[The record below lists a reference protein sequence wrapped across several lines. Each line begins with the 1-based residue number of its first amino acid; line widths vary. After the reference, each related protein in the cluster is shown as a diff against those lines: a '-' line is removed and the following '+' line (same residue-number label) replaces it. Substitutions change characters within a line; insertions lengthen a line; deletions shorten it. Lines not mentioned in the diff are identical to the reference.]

1 MKCILEDAKAA
12 LLELLSDCRSARI
25 GVAYFSPTQD
35 VLTAL
40 KRVKDLRIV
49 VSDEFSFS
57 NPCSLKEL
65 EKHGAAIRCIA
76 IDDPAGKLHAK
87 VYITEASRG
96 RRRALLGSAN
106 LTGSGLSR
114 NREAGLLIDS
124 TNCGGAAA
132 DQLKT
137 WFDSLWESAWAID
150 WERAE
155 KAHKAGLPPRVAGT
169 TGPAGPKIPAKSFWI
184 LKTTEGHDG
193 PSHWAEFRDESVI
206 AVGWRGL
213 KLNPAESSSDDMRNE
228 FEMRHG
234 FNPGEARYAANTLTK
249 FANISEGDLI
259 LVTRGYPSKSRGDLP
274 VDILGFAR
282 VKGPFLCLPRS
293 PRNGSSRWRFR
304 HPATVQEVM
313 EQIPRAELEK
323 LLGNKGSLMKT
334 LHSIR
339 RKEFYAVVNW
349 LRENKRVRLAV

>member
-1 MKCILEDAKAA
+1 M
-12 LLELLSDCRSARI
+12 
-25 GVAYFSPTQD
+25 AYFSPAPD

-49 VSDEFSFS
+49 VSDEFSLS
-57 NPCSLKEL
+57 NPYSLKEL
-65 EKHGAAIRCIA
+65 EKNGAAIRCVA
-76 IDDPAGKLHAK
+76 VDDPDGKLHAK
-87 VYITEASRG
+87 VYFTEAARG
-96 RRRALLGSAN
+96 RRRALIGSAN

-124 TNCGGAAA
+124 TEGGEAPAN
-132 DQLKT
+132 QLKA
-137 WFDSLWESAWAID
+137 WLDSLWNSSWEID

-155 KAHKAGLPPRVAGT
+155 KAYKAGLPPRVAGT
-169 TGPAGPKIPAKSFWI
+169 NETAGPKIPAKSFWI
-184 LKTTEGHDG
+184 LKTTEGSDG

-213 KLNPAESSSDDMRNE
+213 TLNPAESSPDDMATE
-228 FEMRHG
+228 FEVKHG
-234 FNPGEARYAANTLTK
+234 FKHSKARHAANTLKT
-249 FANISEGDLI
+249 FASISEGDLI

-293 PRNGSSRWRFR
+293 PRNGSNQWRFR
-304 HPATVQEVM
+304 HPATVQEVVT
-313 EQIPRAELEK
+313 QIPRAELEK
-323 LLGNKGSLMKT
+323 LLHKGSLMKT
-334 LHSIR
+334 LHSIGSG
-339 RKEFYAVVNW
+339 EFYGIVDW